1 MDASIAAMNER
12 SLELS
17 NLDGTAR
24 LQHQLCSRVRRALHG
39 DVNDL
44 VRLSILVG
52 RIEQALTA
60 KKGAED
66 VSVASLQVCL

>member
-1 MDASIAAMNER
+1 MAAMDER
-12 SLELS
+12 SPEFS
-17 NLDGTAR
+17 IVDGAAR

-52 RIEQALTA
+52 RVEQALTA
-60 KKGAED
+60 KKGPQD
-66 VSVASLQVCL
+66 VSNASLQVCL